1 MINNF
6 KNFETEIYV
15 CMYKEQPMARP
26 IKTRFVLQQ
35 PKRLTYIPSIDIHEN
50 IEYLKLSIES
60 MEAIRLIDVEGMNQA
75 AAARLMNVSRQTFGR
90 ILNVGRTIVGNALT
104 YGKGIQIEGGNY
116 EYTEHG
122 HQRCHHKRCFQH
134 KNKEIN
140 KMPKQDGTGPRG
152 QGKGTGQGK
161 GRCNS
166 GGRGK
171 GVGGRCGSG
180 GGGGKGRGQNQG
192 RGNA

>member
-1 MINNF
+1 M
-6 KNFETEIYV
+6 
-15 CMYKEQPMARP
+15 EQGRNLMARP

-35 PKRLTYIPSIDIHEN
+35 PQKITYIPTIEKRDN
-50 IEYLKLSIES
+50 IEYLKLPVES

-75 AAARLMNVSRQTFGR
+75 SAARLMNVSRQTFGR
-90 ILNVGRTIVGNALT
+90 ILNIGRTIVGHALT
-104 YGKGIQIEGGNY
+104 YGKGIQIDGGNY
-116 EYTEHG
+116 EFMEKG
-122 HQRCHHKRCFQH
+122 KQRRHRKRCFQH
-134 KNKEIN
+134 NYKEVN
-140 KMPKQDGTGPRG
+140 QMPNQDGTGPRG

-171 GVGGRCGSG
+171 GSGGRCGG